1 MTDSA
6 PSPSSVDVPAAA
18 GVQQIGQLEPVTIAG
33 PAAVPGI
40 AAGSVDARAVAVA
53 GIRAEQVDVRF
64 AAVGGVA
71 ASRVD
76 VHQGS
81 IGGVLASDAEISQGY
96 VGTAAAGTLRVQQ
109 SFVRAA
115 IANTFSAGPSTTVVF
130 LVARRLE
137 GNPRVLFDWRAAA
150 VVVTAVAGL
159 RLVARIRR

>member
-40 AAGSVDARAVAVA
+40 AAGSVDARAVAV
-53 GIRAEQVDVRF
+53 R
-64 AAVGGVA
+64 
-71 ASRVD
+71 
-76 VHQGS
+76 QGS